1 MPRSLSTRLQMSF
14 YLAWLPMP
22 LLLSLLLLWDS
33 LVGTSLGWGM
43 GMVGGWGFAPFASS
57 AYFIA
62 RAMPIRRRA
71 WWHILTAFVC
81 GAVIASAL
89 WLFLCWATLFV
100 TLEQYLVVYNRVVPE
115 LVVFGVMGFGYAG
128 AYFYA
133 VLAQENARLL
143 QETALKA
150 QIAAKESELKAL
162 RSQLRPHFLFNSLNS
177 ISALVTL
184 DAKRAR
190 RMCVALADFLRATL
204 KVSNQDWIPL
214 SEELS
219 LLRSYLAV
227 EQERFGERLVWH
239 DAVAKESLVLRI
251 PSLLLQPLVENAIK
265 HGIQGLPEGGEIS
278 LSIHLQDD
286 TLTIELRN
294 DTDFQKGESKLKEGH
309 GLRLTR
315 ERLDSLYGRRSV
327 LTLHRTNNQFNVH
340 LQLPVTKEP
349 NHDAIAQA

>member
-1 MPRSLSTRLQMSF
+1 MPRSLSTRLQLSF

-22 LLLSLLLLWDS
+22 FLLSLLLLWDP
-33 LVGTSLGWGM
+33 LIGTSLGWGM
-43 GMVGGWGFAPFASS
+43 GLVGGWGYAPFAAS

-62 RAMPIRRRA
+62 RAMPIQRRR

-89 WLFLCWATLFV
+89 WLLLCWAALFV
-100 TLEQYLVVYNRVVPE
+100 ALEPYLALYNRMAPE
-115 LVVFGVMGFGYAG
+115 FVVFGVMGFGYAG

-133 VLAQENARLL
+133 VLAQEGAREL
-143 QETALKA
+143 QEKALKA
-150 QIAAKESELKAL
+150 EIAAKESELKAL

-204 KVSNQDWIPL
+204 NVSNKDWIPL
-214 SEELS
+214 AEELS

-227 EQERFGERLVWH
+227 EQERFGDRLTWN
-239 DAVAKESLVLRI
+239 DNVAEEALTLRI

-265 HGIQGLPEGGEIS
+265 HGIQNLPEGGAIS
-278 LSIHLQDD
+278 LSIQVKDMFLI
-286 TLTIELRN
+286 LELSN
-294 DTDFQKGESKLKEGH
+294 DADCEEGESKIKQGH

-315 ERLDSLYGRRSV
+315 ERLDTLYGKRRSV
-327 LTLHRTNNQFNVH
+327 LTLRRADGRFCVT
-340 LQLPVTKEP
+340 LQLPQKESNDVTISEE
-349 NHDAIAQA
+349 